1 MNTATHATNGIKLMA
16 KIVDLAK
23 TNPVTAVILALIVL
37 GMFFGLINYGTSF
50 LGQRAAV
57 TKALAALE
65 AKDRYLE
72 SSINAERVARIEEQV
87 RLKEDGKL
95 LTDSD
100 IVVKIR
106 EELDKFEQRLIKRN
120 LLR

>member
-1 MNTATHATNGIKLMA
+1 MNAPTTNGIKLMT
-16 KIVDLAK
+16 KIVDLGK
-23 TNPVTAVILALIVL
+23 TNPFTAVILALIVL
-37 GMFFGLINYGTSF
+37 GMFFGMINYGTSF

-72 SSINAERVARIEEQV
+72 SAIDAERIARIEEQV

-95 LTDSD
+95 QSDSD
-100 IVVKIR
+100 IGVKIR
-106 EELDKFEQRLIKRN
+106 EELDKFEERLIRRLK
-120 LLR
+120 